1 MKEQE
6 MIRSYFD
13 RLLHQ
18 STPGRPAWNLE
29 VLREHRPP
37 AWNYIDGCMLKAVLD
52 WYDVTKEPFYLEF
65 ADRYVDSL
73 IDDDGVIAGY
83 RKEDYNCDSIN
94 EGKVLFRLLD
104 ATGKSKYRAALDLL
118 YEQLLTQP
126 RTAEGNFWHKKRYPN
141 QVWLDGLYM
150 VQPFYMEY
158 ERRFHQNKNYR
169 DIFRQFE
176 TVFRRMRD
184 ETCGLLFHG
193 YDASKRSPWANPKTG
208 CSPHFWTRSLGWYAM
223 ALVDTAE
230 QMDEVFFYEYQMLQ
244 EQLHGLVDAL
254 LRAADPETG
263 LFFQVTDEGT
273 RPGNYLE
280 TSGSC
285 AIAYAIAKGVRLGFL
300 PVSYAGAAK
309 RIFDSVLAHKWV
321 QTEHGYELTDIC
333 LVAGL
338 GGMPGKGDYKVRD
351 GSFAYYISEPRVN
364 NDAKGVAPFLFTCAE
379 WMRKERNEK

>member
-1 MKEQE
+1 MK
-6 MIRSYFD
+6 SYKQIKPFFD
-13 RLLHQ
+13 TLLRQ
-18 STPGRPAWNLE
+18 SSPDRPAWNLE
-29 VLREHRPP
+29 ALREHRPT

-52 WYDVTKEPFYLEF
+52 WYDVTKDPLYLEF
-65 ADRYVDSL
+65 ADRYVDAL
-73 IDDDGVIAGY
+73 IDDRGKITGY

-104 ATGKSKYRAALDLL
+104 TTGKKKYRDAIDVL
-118 YEQLLTQP
+118 YDQLLTQP
-126 RTAEGNFWHKKRYPN
+126 RTAAGNFWHKKQYPH

-158 ERRFHQNKNYR
+158 ERRFDQNRNYR
-169 DIFRQFE
+169 DIFHQFE
-176 TVFRRMRD
+176 TVFFQMRD
-184 ETCGLLFHG
+184 EKTGLLFHG
-193 YDASKRSPWANPKTG
+193 YDESGQSPWADPETG

-223 ALVDTAE
+223 ALVDTTE
-230 QMDEVFFYEYQMLQ
+230 QLEEVFFYESQTLQ
-244 EQLHGLVDAL
+244 EQLRRLIDAL

-263 LFFQVTDEGT
+263 LFYQVTDQGN

-285 AIAYAIAKGVRLGFL
+285 AIAYAILKGVRLGYL
-300 PVSYAGAAK
+300 PVSYTAAGK
-309 RIFDSVLAHKWV
+309 RIFDSVLTHKFKK
-321 QTEHGYELTDIC
+321 TETGYELTDIC

-351 GSFAYYISEPRVN
+351 GSFAYYISEPKVS

-379 WMRKERNEK
+379 WMRKEQNKA